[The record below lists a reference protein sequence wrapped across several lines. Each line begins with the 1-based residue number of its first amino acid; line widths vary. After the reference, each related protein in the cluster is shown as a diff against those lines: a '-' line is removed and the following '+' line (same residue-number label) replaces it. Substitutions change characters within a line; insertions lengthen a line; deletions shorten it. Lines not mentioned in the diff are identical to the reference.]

1 MALPLLGIAARVALG
16 TGRGVASLARG
27 ATLFVRASSLL
38 NSSGDADKELGKV
51 SGRIKSQTL
60 KSVKAATPRQS
71 GRARRGW
78 QADKGLKNWKIS
90 NRVSYI
96 GSLNEGSSKQ
106 APRDFV
112 GKAIRGTR
120 K

>member
-1 MALPLLGIAARVALG
+1 MALPLLGIAARVAFG
-16 TGRGVASLARG
+16 AGRGVASLARG
-27 ATLFVRASSLL
+27 ATLLVRAGSMLKA
-38 NSSGDADKELGKV
+38 GPDADQEIGKV
-51 SGRIKSQTL
+51 SGRIKRQTL
-60 KSVKAATPRQS
+60 KSVKAATPEQS
-71 GRARRGW
+71 GRAKRGW
-78 QADKGLKNWKIS
+78 RADKGVKNWKIS

-96 GSLNEGSSKQ
+96 GALNEGSSNQ